1 MLEKVNGG
9 EPAVTSSTYT
19 NVKGAGVSVK
29 SVTDSQQ
36 PVTSKVKSSSQ
47 KLDGKEKQPDNEQVK
62 EAVEKLNTDIRFKKT
77 GCEFKYHEECN
88 RVSIKLY
95 DTETKEVIREIPSAD
110 TIKML
115 EKLNEIA
122 GLMIDERL

>member
-1 MLEKVNGG
+1 MLERVKGANPVNS
-9 EPAVTSSTYT
+9 SSTYS
-19 NVKGAGVSVK
+19 KKSGVSIK
-29 SVTDSQQ
+29 NVTDGHQEE
-36 PVTSKVKSSSQ
+36 VNTKITGSQ
-47 KLDGKEKQPDNEQVK
+47 KADDREANPEDEQVK
-62 EAVEKLNTDIRFKKT
+62 EAVEKLNSDIRFKRT
-77 GCEFKYHEECN
+77 GCQFTYHEECN

-122 GLMIDERL
+122 GLMIDERM